1 MRLLVQEVK
10 SKMSF
15 VFLDTSALINKAYV
29 GIENCYTS
37 STVLAELEEIKK
49 SKNRE
54 ENLKAAAR
62 QVIHDIVIKKNI
74 NMFMAEPKKV
84 HHFIKKHELFDEIN
98 DHKILAEA
106 YVLAEELGTFGT
118 FITSDGALFALA
130 KAMTKRSGDLNAV
143 YFELKEEQKEEYLGW
158 RATSPTD
165 LEMISLYSH
174 PETNILNAK
183 INEYIKIIDDGKI
196 KDVVRWNGESYTQLK
211 YKGFNSSFGERI
223 EPRNIEQKMLFDL
236 LQNKDIKVKLCIGNY
251 GTGKTFLMLAH
262 ALWMVQKEEFD
273 KIIYV
278 RNNIRVKDTDDLGAM
293 PGSMLEKM
301 SAWLAP
307 LQSHLGIYTME
318 EMINQNVIEPLPLNF
333 IRGLDAK
340 RTIIFA
346 DECEDMTAQ
355 HIQLLIGRLGEGSE
369 LFLAGDL
376 KQTDREVFEKNSG
389 IRHTIEKLKSNPLFG
404 MVKLIKSER
413 SAASALAD
421 LLD

>member
-1 MRLLVQEVK
+1 
-10 SKMSF
+10 MSF
-15 VFLDTSALINKAYV
+15 VFLDTSALLNKAYV
-29 GIENCYTS
+29 GVENCYTS
-37 STVLAELEEIKK
+37 TTVLAELEEIKK
-49 SKNRE
+49 AKNRDG
-54 ENLKAAAR
+54 NLKTTAR
-62 QVIHDIVIKKNI
+62 QVIHDIVIEKKI

-84 HHFIKKHELFDEIN
+84 HRFIKKHELFDEIN

-106 YVLAEELGTFGT
+106 YLLADDLGTFGN
-118 FITSDGALFALA
+118 FITSDSALFALA
-130 KAMTKRSGDLNAV
+130 KAMTKRSGALNAI
-143 YFELKEEQKEEYLGW
+143 YFELKKEQEKEYMGW
-158 RATSPTD
+158 RLIEPTE
-165 LEMISLYSH
+165 LEMVSLYSH
-174 PETNILNAK
+174 PEKNVFDAK
-183 INEYIKIIDDGKI
+183 INEYLKIFDEGKV
-196 KDVVRWNGESYTQLK
+196 KDIVRWNGEEYSQLK
-211 YKGFNSSFGERI
+211 YKSFNSSFGEHI

-236 LQNKDIKVKLCIGNY
+236 LQNKNIKVKLCVGNY

-262 ALWMVQKEEFD
+262 ALWMVQREEFD

-293 PGSMLEKM
+293 PGGMLEKM

-307 LQSHLGIYTME
+307 LQSHLGLFTME

-376 KQTDREVFEKNSG
+376 KQTDRENKKKNSG
-389 IRHTIEKLKSNPLFG
+389 IRRAIATLSDNPLFG

-413 SAASALAD
+413 SPASALAD